1 MIFRRLLSQMKH
13 YGGASNLSSSSS
25 VLYSSLGSEKATDS
39 NKVNR
44 QSTIIETGMY
54 LRDWRKALRSPP
66 SYRIGNRTIR
76 LQVHFTWVLAT
87 LCALLL
93 LVLYISSSPTYSAN
107 NVPAPSSFLR
117 NTAIVYNHTYPLTSP
132 IISSGIFS
140 FRIAIIADLDTSSAM
155 SKTQWGS
162 FYLKGYLSFIPSKRS
177 ITVSWD
183 DGDPKQ
189 LRSGFA
195 LKGRGMELSELVVFN
210 GKLLTF
216 DDRTGLVYEIDG
228 DKVVPWVL
236 LMDGDG
242 RTSKGFKSEWA
253 TVKDQVLYV
262 GSMGKEWTTSAG
274 DFETSDPMY
283 VKAVTVHGEVYHLN
297 WINNYKAIR
306 KAIGIEWP
314 GYMIHESGAW
324 SDVHRRWF
332 FLPRRCS
339 RERYNETRD
348 EHMGCNFLISND
360 EAFQNIRAIE
370 LKRNGVPSTH
380 GYSSFKFLPTTN
392 DEIIIALST
401 EELNGKTSTFISAF
415 TVEGEELMPETQI
428 PTNYKYEGFEFI

>member
-1 MIFRRLLSQMKH
+1 MKNGST
-13 YGGASNLSSSSS
+13 YGNSSALSSSSS
-25 VLYSSLGSEKATDS
+25 SSSALFTSLGSAGSK
-39 NKVNR
+39 
-44 QSTIIETGMY
+44 QSTGATIIDTGMY

-76 LQVHFTWVLAT
+76 LQVHFTWVLAS
-87 LCALLL
+87 LSAFLL
-93 LVLYISSSPTYSAN
+93 LVLYISSSPSYLREA
-107 NVPAPSSFLR
+107 APSASSSLLK

-132 IISSGIFS
+132 IVSSGIYS
-140 FRIAIIADLDTSSAM
+140 FRVGIIADLDTNSAM
-155 SKTQWGS
+155 PKNQWGS
-162 FYLKGYLSFIPSKRS
+162 FLLKGYLSYIPSKRS

-183 DGDPKQ
+183 EGSPKA
-189 LRSGFA
+189 LKSGFA

-210 GKLLTF
+210 GKLLSF
-216 DDRTGLVYEIDG
+216 DDRTGLVYEVDG
-228 DKVVPWVL
+228 DRVLPWVL

-242 RTSKGFKSEWA
+242 RTSKGFKAEWA

-262 GSMGKEWTTSAG
+262 GSMGKEWTTAAG
-274 DFETSDPMY
+274 EFETSDPMY

-348 EHMGCNFLISND
+348 EHMGCNFLISCD
-360 EAFQNIRAIE
+360 ETFQSIRAIE
-370 LKRNGVPSTH
+370 LPRNGIPPTH
-380 GYSSFKFLPTTN
+380 GFSSFKFLPSTN
-392 DEIIIALST
+392 DEIIVALST
-401 EELNGKTSTFISAF
+401 EELNGKTSTFISAY
-415 TVEGEELMPETQI
+415 TVEGQQLMVETRI
-428 PTNYKYEGFEFI
+428 NTEYKYEGLEFI

>member
-1 MIFRRLLSQMKH
+1 MNQ
-13 YGGASNLSSSSS
+13 YGSSISSSSS
-25 VLYSSLGSEKATDS
+25 SSSLQYSSLGSGKQSGAT
-39 NKVNR
+39 
-44 QSTIIETGMY
+44 TIDTGMY

-76 LQVHFTWVLAT
+76 LQVHFTWVLAV
-87 LCALLL
+87 LCAFLL
-93 LVLYISSSPTYSAN
+93 LVLYISSSPTSL
-107 NVPAPSSFLR
+107 VSDAPSPNGFLR
-117 NTAIVYNHTYPLTSP
+117 SSAIVYNHTYPLTSP
-132 IISSGIFS
+132 IVSSGIHS
-140 FRIAIIADLDTSSAM
+140 FRIGIIADLDTNSAL
-155 SKTQWGS
+155 KKNQWAS
-162 FYLKGYLSFIPSKRS
+162 YYLKGYLSFIPSKRS

-183 DGDPKQ
+183 DGDPRPLQ
-189 LRSGFA
+189 SGFA

-216 DDRTGLVYEIDG
+216 DDRTGLVYEVEG
-228 DKVVPWVL
+228 EKVLPWVL

-242 RTSKGFKSEWA
+242 RTTKGFKSEWA

-274 DFETSDPMY
+274 DFETNDPMY

-306 KAIGIEWP
+306 KSIGIESP

-348 EHMGCNFLISND
+348 EHMGCNFLISSD
-360 EAFQNIRAIE
+360 ETFQSIRAIE
-370 LKRNGVPSTH
+370 LKRNDVPSTH
-380 GYSSFKFLPTTN
+380 GYSSFKFLPTSN
-392 DEIIIALST
+392 DEIIVALST

-415 TVEGEELMPETQI
+415 TVEGEQLMVETRI
-428 PTNYKYEGFEFI
+428 HTNYKYEGLEFI

>member
-1 MIFRRLLSQMKH
+1 MKQF
-13 YGGASNLSSSSS
+13 GSSSNLSSSSS
-25 VLYSSLGSEKATDS
+25 SLPYTSLGSGKTTS
-39 NKVNR
+39 K
-44 QSTIIETGMY
+44 QSSSGSTIIDTGMY

-87 LCALLL
+87 LCAFLL
-93 LVLYISSSPTYSAN
+93 LVLYISSSPSSSLINDAPPAN
-107 NVPAPSSFLR
+107 SFLR
-117 NTAIVYNHTYPLTSP
+117 NSVIVYNHTYPLTSP
-132 IISSGIFS
+132 IISSGIYS
-140 FRIAIIADLDTSSAM
+140 FRIGIIADLDTNSAL
-155 SKTQWGS
+155 KKNQWGS
-162 FYLKGYLSFIPSKRS
+162 YYLKGYLSFIPSKRS

-183 DGDPKQ
+183 DGEAKALQ
-189 LRSGFA
+189 SGFS

-210 GKLLTF
+210 GRLLTF

-228 DKVVPWVL
+228 EKVLPWVL

-242 RTSKGFKSEWA
+242 RTTKGFKSEWA

-262 GSMGKEWTTSAG
+262 GSMGKEWTTSTG
-274 DFETSDPMY
+274 DFETNDPMY

-324 SDVHRRWF
+324 SEVHRRWF

-348 EHMGCNFLISND
+348 EHMGCNFLLSCD
-360 EAFQNIRAIE
+360 ETFQGVRAIE
-370 LKRNGVPSTH
+370 LKRNDVPSTH
-380 GYSSFKFLPTTN
+380 GYSSFKFLPTSN
-392 DEIIIALST
+392 DEIIVALST
-401 EELNGKTSTFISAF
+401 EELNGKTSSFISAF
-415 TVEGEELMPETQI
+415 TIEGEQLMVETRI
-428 PTNYKYEGFEFI
+428 HTEYKYEGLEFI

>member
-1 MIFRRLLSQMKH
+1 MKQFN
-13 YGGASNLSSSSS
+13 GSISPSSSSS
-25 VLYSSLGSEKATDS
+25 SLPFASLGSGKTS
-39 NKVNR
+39 SK
-44 QSTIIETGMY
+44 QSSGSTIIDTGMY

-87 LCALLL
+87 LCAFLL
-93 LVLYISSSPTYSAN
+93 LVLYISSSPSSLLSDGPPTN
-107 NVPAPSSFLR
+107 SFLR
-117 NTAIVYNHTYPLTSP
+117 TSAIVYNHTYPLTSP
-132 IISSGIFS
+132 IVSSGIYS
-140 FRIAIIADLDTSSAM
+140 FRVGIIADLDTNSAL
-155 SKTQWGS
+155 KKNQWGS
-162 FYLKGYLSFIPSKRS
+162 YYLKGYLSFIPSKRS

-183 DGDPKQ
+183 EGEAKALQ
-189 LRSGFA
+189 SGFA

-216 DDRTGLVYEIDG
+216 DDRTGLVYEIEG
-228 DKVVPWVL
+228 EKVIPWVL

-274 DFETSDPMY
+274 DFETHDPMY

-297 WINNYKAIR
+297 WINHYKAIR

-324 SDVHRRWF
+324 SEVHRRWF

-348 EHMGCNFLISND
+348 EHMGCNFLISSD
-360 EAFQNIRAIE
+360 ETFQNIRAIE
-370 LKRNGVPSTH
+370 LKRNDVPATH
-380 GYSSFKFLPTTN
+380 GYSSFKFLPTSN
-392 DEIIIALST
+392 DEIIVALST
-401 EELNGKTSTFISAF
+401 EELNGKTSSFISAF
-415 TVEGEELMPETQI
+415 TVEGEQLMVETRI
-428 PTNYKYEGFEFI
+428 NTEYKYEGLEFI